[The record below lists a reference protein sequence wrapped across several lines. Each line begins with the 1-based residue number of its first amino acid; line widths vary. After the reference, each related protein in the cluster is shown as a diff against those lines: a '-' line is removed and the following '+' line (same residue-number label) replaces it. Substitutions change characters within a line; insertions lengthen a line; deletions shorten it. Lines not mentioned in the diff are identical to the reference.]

1 MKELTIDWKDEFS
14 IEGWTNL
21 FRHNTSLIKL
31 NCYNCLFAIDIG
43 EVLNKMIISN
53 KSIQYLTISKY
64 PYDSEYNTESL
75 ARALI
80 QNLTLKEIR
89 YGYGDNVYHLKR
101 EIQKLKR
108 YKNVTISPEWNL
120 KILAISLII
129 I

>member
-1 MKELTIDWKDEFS
+1 M
-14 IEGWTNL
+14 
-21 FRHNTSLIKL
+21 
-31 NCYNCLFAIDIG
+31 FAIDIG

-89 YGYGDNVYHLKR
+89 YGYGDEVHYLKR
-101 EIQKLKR
+101 ETKR
-108 YKNVTISPEWNL
+108 DKNVKISPEWNL
-120 KILAISLII
+120 KIRAAY
-129 I
+129 